1 MLRLAIITSV
11 IPLALA
17 GGVARD
23 WTQASAAQCFA
34 PEIPAASPRTIS
46 FTDNPALATVRVQLV
61 QGPELADLAIAEDH
75 AATDADGCGIR
86 GAIAAIT
93 ILAQPVPGEPVVYL
107 SREADADYRIYVD
120 SAQVSAQQA
129 AALIVSA
136 RGGHTQ
142 LAARPADPEPTGS
155 LHR

>member
-17 GGVARD
+17 SGVARD
-23 WTQASAAQCFA
+23 WTQASAGQCFA
-34 PEIPAASPRTIS
+34 PEISATSPRTIA
-46 FTDNPALATVRVQLV
+46 FTDKPALATVRVQLV
-61 QGPELADLAIAEDH
+61 QGPELADLVIADDIS
-75 AATDADGCGIR
+75 ATDADGCGIR

-93 ILAQPVPGEPVVYL
+93 ISAQPVPGEPVVYL
-107 SREADADYRIYVD
+107 ARDTDADYRIYVD
-120 SAQVSAQQA
+120 SAQISAQQA

-142 LAARPADPEPTGS
+142 LAARPADPEATGS
-155 LHR
+155 IDR